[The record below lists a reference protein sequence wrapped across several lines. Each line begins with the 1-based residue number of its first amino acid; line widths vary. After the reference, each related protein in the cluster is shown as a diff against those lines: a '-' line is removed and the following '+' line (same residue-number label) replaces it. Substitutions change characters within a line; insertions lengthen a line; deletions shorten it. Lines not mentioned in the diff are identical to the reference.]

1 MVLTAEHPEPA
12 DRSAMEH
19 WLHGA
24 GGSPTVPPDYGIL
37 LTATRRMHPLTTEF
51 ISQAFYEGRLTTQA
65 TEQQDQRVVISAPDE
80 DTYTASPLQALFVA
94 HIDDTSYSAA
104 EASVIADVV
113 ARLVQYG
120 EVSTHGGPLRKF
132 RNTSKDGDAPHQE
145 PDILIVAPYSAQ
157 VRAIE
162 EALAKCIVSHKGL
175 DPRPYAQVMTTD
187 KAQGKTA
194 AVVIYSLVRSSVQG
208 ARRGSD
214 FLLSPNRFNVAISR
228 ARALS
233 LLVCSWLLPEEIPQS
248 PEHAKNLNPLKLYLE
263 MASHEILGVDP
274 RKDESD

>member
-12 DRSAMEH
+12 GRSAMEH
-19 WLHGA
+19 WLLGA

-51 ISQAFYEGRLTTQA
+51 ISQAFYEGRLTTHDPS
-65 TEQQDQRVVISAPDE
+65 QQDQRVVISAPDE
-80 DTYTASPLQALFVA
+80 DAYTASPLQALFA
-94 HIDDTSYSAA
+94 MHIDGTSYSTTEADLIA
-104 EASVIADVV
+104 EVV
-113 ARLVQYG
+113 ARLVRYG
-120 EVSTHGGPLRKF
+120 EVSTHGGPMRKF
-132 RNTSKDGDAPHQE
+132 RNTSKDGDAPHEE

-157 VRAIE
+157 VHAIE
-162 EALAKCIVSHKGL
+162 EALARCMVNYEGL

-233 LLVCSWLLPEEIPQS
+233 LLVCSWTLPNEIPQS

-263 MASHEILGVDP
+263 MASQEILGDP
-274 RKDESD
+274 RKDESS